1 MKKYKNFGMYTDAGN
16 EVVADIV
23 KIAKKHKFDWRMT
36 YSYLC
41 DLSEDDRFR
50 EATGREVK
58 EMVYLACGF
67 KTDYYTI

>member
-1 MKKYKNFGMYTDAGN
+1 MYTDAGN

-41 DLSEDDRFR
+41 DLAENENFS
-50 EATGREVK
+50 EATDTEVRYA
-58 EMVYLACGF
+58 VYDACGF
-67 KTDYYTI
+67 KTEFYI